1 MGLLD
6 NRVAVITGGTR
17 GFGLAVARAY
27 AREGAAVVVTSRS
40 EESVRQ
46 AVEMLR
52 AQNGRASGIACDVSD
67 LQQVRALSGHAH
79 ATFGPI
85 DIWLN
90 NAGLAGVY
98 GPTMHV
104 APASFVSVTET
115 NILGTYYGSL
125 VAMQE
130 FLARGRGK
138 LINVTGRGAE
148 GPVPL
153 QNAYASSK
161 AWIKSFTLAL
171 AREYKESGIGVFLL
185 APGMMTTEMLTQV
198 EVVEGYEARLR
209 VMPTI
214 LRMWASS
221 PEVPAERAVWL
232 ASPSTD
238 GKTGIQAKEM
248 TPLRMIG
255 GMVGEGLRRLRGRGD
270 APIQVGI
277 KPVPPAIQNRQSSQA
292 KGK

>member
-17 GFGLAVARAY
+17 GFGLAIARAY

-40 EESVRQ
+40 AEAVGQ
-46 AVEMLR
+46 AAETLR
-52 AQNGRASGIACDVSD
+52 AQGGRASGITCDVSD
-67 LQQVRALSGHAH
+67 LQQVQALSAHAH
-79 ATFGPI
+79 AEFGPI
-85 DIWLN
+85 DIWVN

-98 GPTMHV
+98 GPTVHI

-125 VAMQE
+125 TAMQE

-171 AREYKESGIGVFLL
+171 AREYKDSGVGVFLL
-185 APGMMTTEMLTQV
+185 APDMMTTDMLTQV
-198 EVVEGYEARLR
+198 EVVEGYESRLG

-214 LRMWASS
+214 LRMWANP
-221 PEVPAERAVWL
+221 PELPAERAVWL
-232 ASPSTD
+232 ASASTD
-238 GKTGIQAKEM
+238 GKTGIQAKGL

-255 GMVGEGLRRLRGRGD
+255 GMVGEGARRLTGRRD
-270 APIQVGI
+270 APIQVGV
-277 KPVPPAIQNRQSSQA
+277 KSVPPAIQNR
-292 KGK
+292 